1 MANDIMI
8 ENLPLPMDVPQPPSL
23 DRIPPR
29 ILHSATVEALISHN
43 EDLSSRLKVHI
54 RRNSQLEG
62 QLVELELELEEAE
75 LARQS
80 LSSQIEILREKDRA
94 FAEKSS
100 ILDGRLE
107 RLTDDL
113 ALTRLENTE
122 LHKKNRDFSLALLT
136 REKQM
141 GALKRRL
148 ERWVRPGLT
157 DRKAQI
163 TTLTQQL
170 DSHSREIERLN
181 AALSVLRQELQHS
194 RTEADRKTGGFE
206 KDRARLVEQY
216 ETTIQILNKELK
228 TTQGD
233 LAKANEKAATLD
245 RMTSETARTA
255 NERVFFERRSEE
267 LEDQLKVETVRLRGT
282 IEDLAKECA
291 TLRASNETQRRLKDE
306 LENRLHGLETE
317 QTKATS
323 QLQSMREI
331 WKETSLRAQALESKN
346 EALEKLNAELS
357 KKLMEKR
364 EAEHVRIADQALDQ
378 VGFVES
384 DSEQNAKLKK
394 MDLILSDLEMRA
406 FGIDP
411 AKTDRTADQKA
422 GKSL

>member
-29 ILHSATVEALISHN
+29 ILHSATVETLINHN
-43 EDLSSRLKVHI
+43 DDLSSRLKVHI

-80 LSSQIEILREKDRA
+80 LSAQIEILREKDRA

-100 ILDGRLE
+100 LLDGRME

-113 ALTRLENTE
+113 AFTRLENTE
-122 LHKKNRDFSLALLT
+122 LHKKNRELSLLLSVQ
-136 REKQM
+136 EKQM
-141 GALKRRL
+141 ATFKRRL
-148 ERWVRPGLT
+148 KRWVQPGLL
-157 DRKAQI
+157 DRKTQI
-163 TTLTQQL
+163 STMTQQL

-181 AALSVLRQELQHS
+181 AALSVLRQELLHT

-216 ETTIQILNKELK
+216 ETTIQNLYKELK
-228 TTQGD
+228 TSQGD
-233 LAKANEKAATLD
+233 LAKANEKAVALD
-245 RMTSETARTA
+245 RMTSESARTT

-267 LEDQLKVETVRLRGT
+267 LEGQLKIETVRLRGT

-306 LENRLHGLETE
+306 LESRLHGLEDE
-317 QTKATS
+317 QTKASS

-364 EAEHVRIADQALDQ
+364 EAEHVRVADQALDQ

-384 DSEQNAKLKK
+384 DNEQSAKLKK
-394 MDLILSDLEMRA
+394 LDLILSDLEMRA

-411 AKTDRTADQKA
+411 TKTDRAADQKA